1 MQNVPI
7 KRKSKNRKAIKNSFK
22 FTLTLFQLVNKHN
35 GINKVV
41 NKIKNKDIPST
52 PIVKFKF
59 KLGNQK
65 NFITN

>member
-22 FTLTLFQLVNKHN
+22 FTLTLFQLVNKHT

-41 NKIKNKDIPST
+41 NKIKNKEIPST